1 MRVTIIVLCAIGLA
15 GCATPIVDESNLTG
29 AIATLD
35 AATATCRAMV
45 TNRNYRTA
53 HDWMACEIAAH
64 TTFATEIKLRD
75 QAIIRAYTV
84 RGGLL
89 AGQFDSRQIAPDEF
103 GKEFQ
108 RLNLDFANEVVSEI
122 QRERDRTARNM
133 AALAAFSQALQSA
146 SRSEQPPLSTTTN
159 TTCTKMG
166 MFVNCN
172 STTQ

>member
-1 MRVTIIVLCAIGLA
+1 MRIAVIAFCAIGLA
-15 GCATPIVDESNLTG
+15 GCATPIVDESHLTG

-45 TNRNYRTA
+45 TNHNYRTA

-64 TTFATEIKLRD
+64 ATFATEIKLRD
-75 QAIIRAYTV
+75 QAIIQAYTI

-89 AGQFDSRQIAPDEF
+89 AGQLDSRQIAADEF
-103 GKEFQ
+103 AKGFQ
-108 RLNLDFANEVVSEI
+108 RLNRDFVDAIVSEI
-122 QRERDRTARNM
+122 QQERDRSARNM

-146 SRSEQPPLSTTTN
+146 SRSEQPPPSTTTN